1 MLEVMR
7 QMNGKPPDMSC
18 AFLHK
23 TMRKF
28 WCFVAG
34 DQISDVTIQWNHTE
48 MKRLGNLSGLAS
60 SAYLIQTEHDLYTA
74 AEWSE
79 LENTENAEP
88 VSNYWCI
95 MMARKGDAY
104 GYAIAL
110 NEKNYTKQD
119 TIAFAK
125 TVQYDK

>member
-1 MLEVMR
+1 MW
-7 QMNGKPPDMSC
+7 Q
-18 AFLHK
+18 
-23 TMRKF
+23 
-28 WCFVAG
+28 G

-48 MKRLGNLSGLAS
+48 VKKLGNLSGLAS

-79 LENTENAEP
+79 LESTENAEP

-95 MMARKGDAY
+95 MMARQGDAY

-110 NEKNYTKQD
+110 NAKNYTKQD

>member
-1 MLEVMR
+1 
-7 QMNGKPPDMSC
+7 
-18 AFLHK
+18 
-23 TMRKF
+23 
-28 WCFVAG
+28 
-34 DQISDVTIQWNHTE
+34 

-110 NEKNYTKQD
+110 N
-119 TIAFAK
+119 AK
-125 TVQYDK
+125 IIRSRIQLLLRKLYSTTNKI

>member
-1 MLEVMR
+1 MGLGGGGAE
-7 QMNGKPPDMSC
+7 G
-18 AFLHK
+18 
-23 TMRKF
+23 
-28 WCFVAG
+28 AG
-34 DQISDVTIQWNHTE
+34 
-48 MKRLGNLSGLAS
+48 RGGRAGGGGLGYQSGLAS

-95 MMARKGDAY
+95 MMARMGDAY

-110 NEKNYTKQD
+110 NAKNYTKQD